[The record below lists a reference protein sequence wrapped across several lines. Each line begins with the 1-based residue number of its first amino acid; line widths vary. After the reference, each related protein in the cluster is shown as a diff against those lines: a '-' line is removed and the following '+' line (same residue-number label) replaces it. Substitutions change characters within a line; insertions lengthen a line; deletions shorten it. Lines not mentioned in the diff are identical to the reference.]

1 MLIYTKKRKKGV
13 PIKAKYTEDVNVNL
27 NKVRENKYAKYQTGH
42 PVKLVTNDIK
52 IAIITAPTAF
62 AIGQAINQ
70 DPTSTCLYIIS
81 GCALAYAITNLYL
94 HKKEK
99 QKKFTIK

>member
-13 PIKAKYTEDVNVNL
+13 PIKVKYTEDVNVNL
-27 NKVRENKYAKYQTGH
+27 NKVRENKYAKYQKGH
-42 PVKLVTNDIK
+42 QFKLVTNDIK
-52 IAIITAPTAF
+52 VAIITVPLSLV
-62 AIGQAINQ
+62 IGLTINQ
-70 DPTSTCLYIIS
+70 DPTSTCLYVIS
-81 GCALAYAITNLYL
+81 GCALVYAAANLCL

>member
-1 MLIYTKKRKKGV
+1 MLIYTQKRKKGV
-13 PIKAKYTEDVNVNL
+13 PIKVKYTEDVNVNL
-27 NKVRENKYAKYQTGH
+27 NKVRENKYAKYQKGH
-42 PVKLVTNDIK
+42 PFKLVTNDIK
-52 IAIITAPTAF
+52 AAIITVPTALV
-62 AIGQAINQ
+62 IGQLINL

-81 GCALAYAITNLYL
+81 GCSLIYAVTNLYL